1 MSNDVKTL
9 SNANVCKKLDKYVT
23 NTWLLTIITCKRRGA
38 PVKLCK
44 PAPKVDKNDPIK
56 ITHWFGQAILA
67 TTNFPPIDEPNL
79 KINNL

>member
-1 MSNDVKTL
+1 MWGYVSICEDMWVYID
-9 SNANVCKKLDKYVT
+9 KLI
-23 NTWLLTIITCKRRGA
+23 IITCKRRGA

-44 PAPKVDKNDPIK
+44 PAPNVDKNDPIK

-79 KINNL
+79 